1 MHAIIDSDAVAV
13 STSSGSG
20 STHTTAARPGELAS
34 SADLGLTPSPRQ
46 ACQSVGARQTPPT
59 LAVRTF
65 GAFQIRGRDGWIDG
79 PPANGGG
86 DLILRLIMSPSRSV
100 SRDDLISLGRSD
112 QASDSA
118 THRTHL
124 AASGARAFLRRCL
137 GATDLIQTTRAGYA
151 LHKDATVESDFARF
165 TEAYCRRNREAYLV
179 AIALYRGAFLAGEAS
194 GWVQRVRR
202 RYASMHVEMLISLA
216 QGAIEAGDFNNA
228 LGHSSAV
235 GAVDCGHEGAARIA
249 MRCYAGLGQR
259 ALVRAEYESLQVY
272 LRTQCDTEP
281 SLETRTLYYSLVR

>member
-1 MHAIIDSDAVAV
+1 M
-13 STSSGSG
+13 
-20 STHTTAARPGELAS
+20 
-34 SADLGLTPSPRQ
+34 
-46 ACQSVGARQTPPT
+46 
-59 LAVRTF
+59 
-65 GAFQIRGRDGWIDG
+65 
-79 PPANGGG
+79 
-86 DLILRLIMSPSRSV
+86 
-100 SRDDLISLGRSD
+100 
-112 QASDSA
+112 
-118 THRTHL
+118 
-124 AASGARAFLRRCL
+124 RRCL